1 MGNVLAVLAWRTK
14 SQRSVSECKLME
26 SRDSEESTG
35 GPRIAPRER
44 RALLQALA
52 MKNIS
57 VDSTA
62 CGADKPSSDADAAHS
77 QDFLYDELGLP
88 AGEGDFSL
96 TDVIPALA
104 KR

>member
-1 MGNVLAVLAWRTK
+1 
-14 SQRSVSECKLME
+14 
-26 SRDSEESTG
+26 
-35 GPRIAPRER
+35 
-44 RALLQALA
+44 